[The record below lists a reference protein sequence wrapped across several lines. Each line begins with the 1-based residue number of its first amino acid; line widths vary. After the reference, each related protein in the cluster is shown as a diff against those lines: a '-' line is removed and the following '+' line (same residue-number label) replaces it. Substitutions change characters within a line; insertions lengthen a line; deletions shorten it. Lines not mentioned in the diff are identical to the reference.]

1 MFKRVGPWG
10 GDIYV
15 LFRWGRKREVKGLL
29 RMTSRG
35 CRILEHM
42 VSIIVISV
50 LGSAHPNISNYFYH
64 IIRGIGLGML
74 IYLLFIS

>member
-1 MFKRVGPWG
+1 M
-10 GDIYV
+10 
-15 LFRWGRKREVKGLL
+15 KGLL

-42 VSIIVISV
+42 VSIIVISVV